1 MVVTRSAVSI
11 AAERPEA
18 ELTLIESLRLGDPA
32 GLETLM
38 ERYAS
43 RVYRLAYGITKKEAD
58 AEEVVQD
65 VFLSVFRKI
74 DRFEGRAG
82 LWTWMY
88 RVTVNASL
96 IKRRGKR
103 AETEVLL
110 EDWLPTFA
118 EDGHRAGDRAMLL
131 ADWSATP
138 EEELLSEETRALVRR
153 AIDRLPDHYK
163 LVLLLRDM
171 EELSNE
177 ETADVL
183 GETIGS
189 VKTRLHRARM
199 ALREQIT
206 WLVAPRPAQSGQIV
220 AEPPG

>member
-1 MVVTRSAVSI
+1 MTGGAVGT
-11 AAERPEA
+11 AVERPEA
-18 ELTLIESLRLGDPA
+18 ELTLIENLRRSNPA
-32 GLETLM
+32 ALETLM

-43 RVYRLAYGITKKEAD
+43 RVYRLAYGITKNEAD

-103 AETEVLL
+103 AEMEVLL

-138 EEELLSEETRALVRR
+138 EEELLSGETRALVRR

-206 WLVAPRPAQSGQIV
+206 WLVAPGP
-220 AEPPG
+220 AEPGRIVGAPPG

>member
-1 MVVTRSAVSI
+1 MTGGAVGT
-11 AAERPEA
+11 AVERPEA
-18 ELTLIESLRLGDPA
+18 ELTLIENLRRSDPA
-32 GLETLM
+32 ALETLM

-43 RVYRLAYGITKKEAD
+43 RVYRLAYGITKNEAD

-103 AETEVLL
+103 AEMEVLL

-138 EEELLSEETRALVRR
+138 EEELLSGETRALVRR

>member
-1 MVVTRSAVSI
+1 MTGGAVGT
-11 AAERPEA
+11 AVERPEA
-18 ELTLIESLRLGDPA
+18 ELTLIENLRRSDPA
-32 GLETLM
+32 ALETLM

-43 RVYRLAYGITKKEAD
+43 RVYRLAYGITKNEAD

-103 AETEVLL
+103 AEMEVLL

-138 EEELLSEETRALVRR
+138 EEELLSGETRALVRR

-206 WLVAPRPAQSGQIV
+206 WLVAPGP
-220 AEPPG
+220 AEPGRIVGAPPG

>member
-1 MVVTRSAVSI
+1 MKSGGMGTAL
-11 AAERPEA
+11 EQPEA
-18 ELTLIESLRLGDPA
+18 EFTLLEGLRQCDTTA
-32 GLETLM
+32 LETLM

-43 RVYRLAYGITKKEAD
+43 RVYRLAYGITKNEAD

-74 DRFEGRAG
+74 GSFEGRAG

-103 AETEVLL
+103 AEVEVHL
-110 EDWLPTFA
+110 EDYLPTFV

-131 ADWSATP
+131 ADWSGTP
-138 EEELLSEETRALVRR
+138 EEELLSGETRALVWR
-153 AIDRLPDHYK
+153 AIDRLPDHHK

-177 ETADVL
+177 EAAEVV
-183 GETIGS
+183 GES
-189 VKTRLHRARM
+189 VACVKSRLHRARM
-199 ALREQIT
+199 ALREELT
-206 WLVAPRPAQSGQIV
+206 RALAPALQG
-220 AEPPG
+220 